1 VSNLTYRKAVIE
13 KVTSVLKN
21 VKGIR
26 AVCEL
31 DKEEYKSLLEREMEA
46 EKCVLGGMGRGF
58 NAGMRE
64 VMKREVILAILHTNE
79 YCWPPEK
86 IQIISMGEVIGEE
99 IRTEDELRDFKG
111 RKDVILIGDTF
122 VIYKDKVSEVL
133 SRSSYFLF
141 PTLSVPELK
150 NIDEIYGVVA
160 AIPSPPVDTLI
171 KEKMRKL
178 GIEVDRRDLGTEII
192 GFNICYP

>member
-1 VSNLTYRKAVIE
+1 MSSATRKAIIE
-13 KVTSVLKN
+13 KVTSILKN
-21 VKGIR
+21 IKGVH

-31 DKEEYKSLLEREMEA
+31 EKEECKTFLEREIEA

-64 VMKREVILAILHTNE
+64 VFKREVVLAILHNNE

-86 IQIISMGEVIGEE
+86 IQIVSMGEVIGEE
-99 IRTEDELRDFKG
+99 IRGEEELKNFKD
-111 RKDVILIGDTF
+111 RKDVVLIGDTF

-133 SRSSYFLF
+133 SQMSYFLF
-141 PTLSVPELK
+141 PPLSVPELK
-150 NIDEIYGVVA
+150 DVDEIYGVVA
-160 AIPSPPVDTLI
+160 AMPSPPVDKCI
-171 KEKMRKL
+171 KEKMKKL

-192 GFNICYP
+192 GFNICYK